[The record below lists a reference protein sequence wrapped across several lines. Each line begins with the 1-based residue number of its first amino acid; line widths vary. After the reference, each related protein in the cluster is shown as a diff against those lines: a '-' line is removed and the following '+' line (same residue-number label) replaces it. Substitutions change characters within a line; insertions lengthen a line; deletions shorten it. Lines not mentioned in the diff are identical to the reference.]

1 VRRADA
7 AAIAAHAMKP
17 FRVRREC
24 SAVHRADGRCADALN
39 AVPAPRDGA
48 AVRAGI
54 SKPYV
59 SPPSK
64 ESTMPMKRL
73 ALTAAAVAALAAAVP
88 ATAQEKIKL
97 KVIGQPLAT
106 GLIQKNKEQPFFE
119 TLAQKT
125 GLPIEVEYKP
135 IDTIGIKDTEQ
146 LRVMKAGLFEM
157 ASLRMSQNSR
167 DEPTILGLDLVGLN
181 PDYKT
186 AREVAKAYGPVLD
199 QRLQKQF
206 GVKLLGVW
214 PFGPQVLFCKK
225 PIGKLTDVK
234 GLKVRTYDQ
243 NLAKFIESL
252 GGTPVPIAFA
262 ETHQSLSLGVVD
274 CAVTGPS
281 SANSAGWPEV
291 TTHYLPIGMQM
302 ALNGYAITLDAWR
315 KLKPDQQQKLQAT
328 FDAFTEEVWK
338 YSEELFVDA
347 SNCNV
352 GKDPCTTGK
361 KFKLVNVPVTQADL
375 DIVRKS
381 VRDLSFPAWA
391 EVCDKSN
398 PGCSATWKQ
407 TVGPIV
413 GMK

>member
-1 VRRADA
+1 
-7 AAIAAHAMKP
+7 
-17 FRVRREC
+17 
-24 SAVHRADGRCADALN
+24 
-39 AVPAPRDGA
+39 
-48 AVRAGI
+48 
-54 SKPYV
+54 
-59 SPPSK
+59 
-64 ESTMPMKRL
+64 MKRMLAVALLGL
-73 ALTAAAVAALAAAVP
+73 ALAPAAG
-88 ATAQEKIKL
+88 AQEKIRL

-135 IDTIGIKDTEQ
+135 IDTLGIKDTEQ

-186 AREVAKAYGPVLD
+186 GRAVANAYSKVLD
-199 QRLQKQF
+199 ERLQKQF

-214 PFGPQVLFCKK
+214 PFGPQVFFCRK
-225 PIGKLTDVK
+225 PIAKLADIK

-274 CAVTGPS
+274 CAITGPS

-291 TTHYLPIGMQM
+291 STHYLPIGVQI
-302 ALNGYAITLDAWR
+302 ALNGYAVNLATWKRFTPEQQR
-315 KLKPDQQQKLQAT
+315 KLQDA
-328 FDAFTEEVWK
+328 FDAQVEEIWK
-338 YSEELFVDA
+338 YSEELFIDA

-361 KFKLVNVPVTQADL
+361 KFNLVSVPVTAADL
-375 DIVRKS
+375 EIVKKS
-381 VRDLSFPAWA
+381 VQTISFPVWA

-398 PGCSATWKQ
+398 PGCSATWKK
-407 TVGPIV
+407 TVGPAV
-413 GMK
+413 GFR

>member
-1 VRRADA
+1 MKMKLA
-7 AAIAAHAMKP
+7 ALL
-17 FRVRREC
+17 V
-24 SAVHRADGRCADALN
+24 G
-39 AVPAPRDGA
+39 
-48 AVRAGI
+48 
-54 SKPYV
+54 
-59 SPPSK
+59 
-64 ESTMPMKRL
+64 L
-73 ALTAAAVAALAAAVP
+73 ALTAAPALA
-88 ATAQEKIKL
+88 QDKIKL

-106 GLIQKNKEQPFFE
+106 GLIQKNREQPFFE

-135 IDTIGIKDTEQ
+135 IDTLGIKDTEQ

-181 PDYKT
+181 PDYRT
-186 AREVAKAYGPVLD
+186 GRAVANAYAGILD

-225 PIGKLTDVK
+225 PVAKLADVK

-291 TTHYLPIGMQM
+291 STHYLPIGMQI
-302 ALNGYAITLDAWR
+302 ALNGYAVTLPAWN
-315 KLKPDQQQKLQAT
+315 KFKPDQQKKLQAA
-328 FDAFTEEVWK
+328 FDAVIEDIWK

-361 KFKLVNVPVTQADL
+361 KFSLVNVPVTQGDL
-375 DIVRKS
+375 DIVKKA
-381 VRDLSFPAWA
+381 VRDISFPVWA
-391 EVCDKSN
+391 EVCDKTN
-398 PGCSATWKQ
+398 PGCSATWKKA
-407 TVGPIV
+407 VGPIV
-413 GMK
+413 GIK

>member
-1 VRRADA
+1 MKLKLA
-7 AAIAAHAMKP
+7 ATLI
-17 FRVRREC
+17 
-24 SAVHRADGRCADALN
+24 
-39 AVPAPRDGA
+39 
-48 AVRAGI
+48 
-54 SKPYV
+54 
-59 SPPSK
+59 
-64 ESTMPMKRL
+64 
-73 ALTAAAVAALAAAVP
+73 ALAALGTT

-106 GLIQKNKEQPFFE
+106 GLIQKTKEQPFFE
-119 TLAQKT
+119 TLAAKT

-135 IDTIGIKDTEQ
+135 IDTLGIKDTEQ

-186 AREVAKAYGPVLD
+186 GKAVADAFAPILD
-199 QRLQKQF
+199 ARLQKQF

-225 PIGKLTDVK
+225 PITKLADVK

-243 NLAKFIESL
+243 NLAKFVESL

-274 CAVTGPS
+274 CAITGPS

-291 TTHYLPIGMQM
+291 TTHYLPIGMQI
-302 ALNGYAITLDAWR
+302 ALNGYGVTLSSWN
-315 KLKPDQQQKLQAT
+315 KLKPDQQAKLKAA
-328 FDAFTEEVWK
+328 FDALLADIWK
-338 YSEELFVDA
+338 YSEELFLDA
-347 SNCNV
+347 SNCNI

-361 KFKLVNVPVTQADL
+361 KFNLVNVPVTAADL
-375 DIVRKS
+375 DIVKKA
-381 VRDLSFPAWA
+381 VRDISYPAWA

-398 PGCSATWKQ
+398 PGCSASWKKA
-407 TVGPIV
+407 VGPII
-413 GMK
+413 GLN